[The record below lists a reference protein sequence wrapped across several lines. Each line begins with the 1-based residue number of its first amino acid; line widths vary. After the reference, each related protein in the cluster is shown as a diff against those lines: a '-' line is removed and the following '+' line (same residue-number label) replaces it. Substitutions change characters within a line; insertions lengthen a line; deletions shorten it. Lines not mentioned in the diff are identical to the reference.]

1 MRKIYLAIIS
11 TALLQSHIVRA
22 GNMSGGGGDPILIK
36 RTRAIFCER
45 AGGMMPSGPAPGRS
59 ISIYPRPLI
68 IDDVQEYDI
77 VLTNPPELVLAAGNP
92 WSPWS
97 PNLLILEW
105 AGAKFHNSAWR
116 LQAEYGNTISYM
128 SLAQVKWGQQ
138 SSNYRCYTEVEH
150 TDCSIV
156 NCCPNHPTSCGAN

>member
-1 MRKIYLAIIS
+1 MRKIHLAIVS
-11 TALLQSHIVRA
+11 AALLQSHIVKA

-36 RTRAIFCER
+36 RTPAITCER
-45 AGGMMPSGPAPGRS
+45 YIGGGITSDGPNPGRS

-77 VLTNPPELVLAAGNP
+77 VLTNPPELVVAAGNP
-92 WSPWS
+92 WNL
-97 PNLLILEW
+97 NLLSLEW
-105 AGAKFHNSAWR
+105 AGAMFHNTAWR
-116 LQAEYGNTISYM
+116 LEAETGNTTTYM

-138 SSNYRCYTEVEH
+138 SSNYRCYTKVEH

-156 NCCPNHPTSCGAN
+156 NCCPNHPTSCGTN